1 MWLFFH
7 NSFKENFIYM
17 IVVVNFFVCNCNNN
31 FYLCLYYSNF
41 LFFIFFAEKAYKEQR
56 SFFILHC
63 INHPRVFRLMLQWKS
78 NMDPKKIVIERL
90 KILREAQKKIDE
102 IMRRDNI
109 VESLSVLKERQKKL
123 PRPILF
129 AFGWS
134 V

>member
-1 MWLFFH
+1 
-7 NSFKENFIYM
+7 
-17 IVVVNFFVCNCNNN
+17 
-31 FYLCLYYSNF
+31 
-41 LFFIFFAEKAYKEQR
+41 
-56 SFFILHC
+56 
-63 INHPRVFRLMLQWKS
+63 
-78 NMDPKKIVIERL
+78 MDPKKIVIERV